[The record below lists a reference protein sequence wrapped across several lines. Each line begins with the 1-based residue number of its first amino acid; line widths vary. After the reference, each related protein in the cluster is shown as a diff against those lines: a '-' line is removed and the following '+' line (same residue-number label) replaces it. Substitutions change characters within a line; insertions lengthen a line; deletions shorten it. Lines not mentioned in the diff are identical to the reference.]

1 MPRSSFGDALSRL
14 WSHGDARIP
23 GLRAGMF
30 AVSFFAIACLNAAR
44 ANEATLPF
52 GYNCADVRAAVQ
64 QYGRATMRRAAKRK
78 GATREQIAAAE
89 KCL

>member
-1 MPRSSFGDALSRL
+1 LLRLWPNGDAK
-14 WSHGDARIP
+14 IP

-30 AVSFFAIACLNAAR
+30 AVSFFVLAGIDAAR

-64 QYGRATMRRAAKRK
+64 QYGRATVRRAAKRN
-78 GATREQIAAAE
+78 GATCARIAGE